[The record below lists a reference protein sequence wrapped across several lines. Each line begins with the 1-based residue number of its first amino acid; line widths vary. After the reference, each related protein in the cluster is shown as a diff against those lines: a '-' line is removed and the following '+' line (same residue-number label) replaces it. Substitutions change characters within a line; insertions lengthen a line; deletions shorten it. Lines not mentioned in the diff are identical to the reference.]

1 MRSILALVA
10 AGLFLL
16 CGLGTSQA
24 AVVENFRQG
33 GWNGV
38 AFTDDESGRLSTCVA
53 SAGYRSGI
61 TLYVQ
66 VDSTYSWAI
75 GFSAPHWNMEVGS
88 DIPLQYRIDS
98 GAWQQGVAKA
108 TSKDLARMQMPEN
121 GYIITR
127 FRRGRTLYVHDGA
140 YNYEF
145 RLTGTSRLMARLAKC
160 VEQNVAR
167 YGAAPGM
174 ANLKATAPQG
184 GLGQGAPTHVAEAQ
198 TAQAETVQTQTIE
211 AQSTTP
217 STTVSDPQLAVE
229 ATQALFN
236 LMGSAGI
243 SGLKLIPENQRGEDL
258 KGVHAVAANEART
271 LVAHIFPAGSYQSQE
286 ELMSL
291 IVADSQKK
299 CMDGRFSSGTERI
312 NENGRPLYTSYANCE
327 AGDYQLI
334 ERVAIAK
341 REAGG
346 IIIYGVADT
355 YAGEGGGN
363 PVSPPELTDP
373 DFYFAAASAAE

>member
-1 MRSILALVA
+1 MRSFLALVA
-10 AGLFLL
+10 AGLWIL
-16 CGLGTSQA
+16 CSLGNAQA
-24 AVVENFRQG
+24 AIVENFRQG
-33 GWNGV
+33 GWNGS
-38 AFTDDESGRLSTCVA
+38 AFTDDQTGHLSTCVA
-53 SAGYRSGI
+53 SAAYRSGI

-66 VDSTYSWAI
+66 VDTTYNWAI
-75 GFSAPHWNMEVGS
+75 GFSAPHWNMDVGS
-88 DIPLQYRIDS
+88 DIPLQYRIDG

-127 FRRGRTLYVHDGA
+127 FRRGRTLYVYDGA

-160 VEQNVAR
+160 VQQNVAR
-167 YGAAPGM
+167 YGAAPGA
-174 ANLKATAPQG
+174 ANVAGTAPQG
-184 GLGQGAPTHVAEAQ
+184 GLGQSAPAATTQAQ
-198 TAQAETVQTQTIE
+198 TTQDQA
-211 AQSTTP
+211 TTP
-217 STTVSDPQLAVE
+217 STTASDPQLAVE

-243 SGLKLIPENQRGEDL
+243 SGLKLIPDGQREEDL
-258 KGVHAVAANEART
+258 NGVHAVAADDART
-271 LVAHIFPAGSYQSQE
+271 LAAHIFPAGSYQSEE

-299 CMDGRFSSGTERI
+299 CTEGSFSSGTERI

-341 REAGG
+341 RKAGG
-346 IIIYGVADT
+346 VFIYGVADT
-355 YAGEGGGN
+355 YVGEGGGA

-373 DFYFAAASAAE
+373 DFFSAVAGAAE